1 MPSSSPSN
9 APTAATEVTYLLNTV
24 SYTVVLAGVSA
35 SNWDSTAE
43 NNFKSEVASSAGL
56 VCGSFAN
63 ATCTADDVVITSSAR
78 RNLEVNFYINVY
90 SSAAATSAV
99 TTLSAHIA
107 SSAFATALAA
117 TGGGLA
123 SVTSA
128 SVSSSTITTSST
140 SSSDY
145 TVVIAVCVSIGVALI
160 IAVVVV
166 LYCCCRSEPTIE
178 DKPTGTATAVSTEDK
193 SAGTATAVSTTGVAM
208 EQYPKN
214 GMTTLDV
221 EQQTTETRFVTI
233 ADEQL

>member
-1 MPSSSPSN
+1 M
-9 APTAATEVTYLLNTV
+9 
-24 SYTVVLAGVSA
+24 G
-35 SNWDSTAE
+35 DSTAE
-43 NNFKSEVASSAGL
+43 SNFKSEVASSAGL

-160 IAVVVV
+160 IAVAVV

-178 DKPTGTATAVSTEDK
+178 DKP
-193 SAGTATAVSTTGVAM
+193 AGTATAVSTTGVAM

-221 EQQTTETRFVTI
+221 EQQTTETRSCNPCIVTVE
-233 ADEQL
+233 EQL